1 MLKRDNHATYILL
14 GIENQQHVHY
24 GMPVRNMLYDALSY
38 SKQIDE
44 LSRKHIEDKDYGA
57 GAADFLSGI
66 HKGDR
71 LRPVVT
77 LVMYWTPEAWDG
89 PMSIYQ
95 MLEDCDAKLLEVIPD
110 YRINLLTPHGISDAD
125 FGKFR
130 TKLGAALQFIKASK
144 DKDKLNSALES
155 NPEFQHF
162 DRQTVGLINAVT
174 NSRIQVKDGEEEINV
189 CTAINDMK
197 KESFDAG
204 KMDTLIALVKR
215 GLLSVQN
222 ASETAGIST
231 MEFQKL
237 LNDKK

>member
-1 MLKRDNHATYILL
+1 
-14 GIENQQHVHY
+14 
-24 GMPVRNMLYDALSY
+24 MLYDALSY

-110 YRINLLTPHGISDAD
+110 YRINL
-125 FGKFR
+125 
-130 TKLGAALQFIKASK
+130 
-144 DKDKLNSALES
+144 
-155 NPEFQHF
+155 
-162 DRQTVGLINAVT
+162 
-174 NSRIQVKDGEEEINV
+174 
-189 CTAINDMK
+189 
-197 KESFDAG
+197 FDAAWNFG
-204 KMDTLIALVKR
+204 C
-215 GLLSVQN
+215 
-222 ASETAGIST
+222 
-231 MEFQKL
+231 
-237 LNDKK
+237 

>member
-1 MLKRDNHATYILL
+1 M
-14 GIENQQHVHY
+14 
-24 GMPVRNMLYDALSY
+24 
-38 SKQIDE
+38 
-44 LSRKHIEDKDYGA
+44 
-57 GAADFLSGI
+57 
-66 HKGDR
+66 
-71 LRPVVT
+71 
-77 LVMYWTPEAWDG
+77 
-89 PMSIYQ
+89 
-95 MLEDCDAKLLEVIPD
+95 
-110 YRINLLTPHGISDAD
+110 
-125 FGKFR
+125 
-130 TKLGAALQFIKASK
+130 
-144 DKDKLNSALES
+144 ES